1 MRQYEHAI
9 IDLKANQYIEEDVT
23 LFHLQLRSI
32 PLPHAPQHPFHIG
45 PRIGSSKNGNKT
57 ILIPRR
63 AYVLISTSSQYN
75 IFLYQRDSG
84 HAFYSLCCYLWM
96 ASDLHLF
103 SQCGQALNFC

>member
-23 LFHLQLRSI
+23 LLQLQLRSI

-45 PRIGSSKNGNKT
+45 PRICSSKNGNKT

-63 AYVLISTSSQYN
+63 PQY
-75 IFLYQRDSG
+75 FLSYNFLVNLYFISG
-84 HAFYSLCCYLWM
+84 HAYLTYLTVCVKYLLLLVSLLIII
-96 ASDLHLF
+96 
-103 SQCGQALNFC
+103 